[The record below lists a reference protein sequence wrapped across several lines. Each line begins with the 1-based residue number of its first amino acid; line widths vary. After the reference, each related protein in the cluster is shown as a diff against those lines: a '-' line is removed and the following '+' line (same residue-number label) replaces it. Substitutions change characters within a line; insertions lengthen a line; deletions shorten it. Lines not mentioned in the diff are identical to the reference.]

1 VLKKKICVLLVEEKK
16 GRDIKMKKE
25 VFVIVLGGAL
35 LLTLA
40 MTSVSAI
47 GGLPLDSIAQK
58 AINGEEYVVAGQGLD
73 VTSYAAV
80 AGGEKGIDA
89 FSFSDVSAI
98 GLDNETIQDRIN
110 NASQGDTITISAG
123 TYNENVTVNKT
134 LTLIGTGVEVIGR
147 NPFNVTESDVKISDF
162 VVTGTDYNNSVGIL
176 TGTNTTIDN
185 CTITN
190 CKQAI
195 KFGADNCTVK
205 NTVITDNIYG
215 IYAYTKINHEICG
228 NRILN
233 SYEGICLMRGNGTEI
248 YDNVIKNSTA
258 PYMSKEPTGI
268 YLSDT
273 GDLIYNNSFIDN
285 DRQAF
290 VFENRSNTWNTST
303 IGNLWSDY
311 NGTGYYV
318 IDANNTDYLPIGLER
333 ATIQDRINNAS
344 QGDTINISAGTYNE
358 NVTINKTL
366 TLIGTGV
373 EVIGRNPFTVTEAD
387 VKISDFVITGTDY
400 NNSVGIL
407 TGTNTTIDNC
417 TITNCKQAIK
427 FGADNCTV
435 KNSVITDNLYGIY
448 AYTKINHEICG
459 NRILNSYEGICL
471 MRGNGTEIYD
481 NVIKNSTAPYMSKE
495 PTGIYL
501 SDMDDLIYNNSFI
514 DNDRQ
519 AFVYK
524 NRSNTWNIST
534 IGNLWSDYNGTGYYV
549 IDENNTDYLPWG
561 LERASIQD
569 LINNATS
576 GDIITVPP
584 GDYSENVT
592 VNKTL
597 TLIGTDVEVIGR
609 NPFTVTE
616 ADVNI
621 IGFSITGTD
630 HNNSVG
636 ILTGTNTTID
646 NCTITNCKQ
655 AIKFGADNCTVK
667 NSVITDNIYGIYAYT
682 KINHEICG
690 NQILNSYEGICLMS
704 GNGTKIYDNV
714 IKNSTAPYMSKE
726 PTGIYLSDTD
736 DLIYNNSFI
745 DNDRQAF
752 VYKNRSNTWNTST
765 IGNLWSDYNGT
776 GYYVI
781 DANNTDY
788 LPRSLSSVGF
798 DTGEGTHPSI
808 SGTHNGTI
816 TPTQT
821 IEVNWLYTYPCEGTG
836 GHSEYVAFFNVTTGD
851 EIANGTW
858 NGYDSGNYSY
868 ITFDVPFEL
877 TGGVT
882 YNYEIRT
889 GSYPQIL
896 HQKYLQN
903 SMGNITC
910 SEFTDVNGVEYD
922 NWMPAIRLGQN

>member
-1 VLKKKICVLLVEEKK
+1 
-16 GRDIKMKKE
+16 MKKE
-25 VFVIVLGGAL
+25 VFVIVLGSAL

-73 VTSYAAV
+73 VRSYVEV

-110 NASQGDTITISAG
+110 NASQGDTINISAG

-134 LTLIGTGVEVIGR
+134 VTLIGTDVEVIGL

-162 VVTGTDYNNSVGIL
+162 VITGTDYENSIGIL
-176 TGTNTTIDN
+176 TATNTTIDN
-185 CTITN
+185 CTVTN
-190 CKQAI
+190 SKYAI
-195 KFGADNCTVK
+195 KFGANNCTVK
-205 NTVITDNIYG
+205 NSVLTDNLYG
-215 IYAYTKINHEICG
+215 IYASRKTNQEIYG
-228 NRILN
+228 NQILN
-233 SYEGICLMRGNGTEI
+233 SYQGICLMTGNGTKI
-248 YDNVIKNSTA
+248 YDNEIKNSTA
-258 PYMSKEPTGI
+258 PSGTYKPTGI

-290 VFENRSNTWNTST
+290 VYENRSNTWNTST

-318 IDANNTDYLPIGLER
+318 IDENNTDYLPRGLER
-333 ATIQDRINNAS
+333 ASIQDRINNAS
-344 QGDTINISAGTYNE
+344 HGDTITISAGTYNE
-358 NVTINKTL
+358 NVTINKTV
-366 TLIGTGV
+366 TLIGTDV
-373 EVIGRNPFTVTEAD
+373 EVIGLNPFNVTEAD

-400 NNSVGIL
+400 ENSIGIL
-407 TGTNTTIDNC
+407 TATNTTIDNC
-417 TITNCKQAIK
+417 TVTNSKYAIK
-427 FGADNCTV
+427 FGANNCTV
-435 KNSVITDNLYGIY
+435 KNSVLTDNLYGIY
-448 AYTKINHEICG
+448 ASRKTNQEIYG
-459 NRILNSYEGICL
+459 NQILNSYQGICL
-471 MRGNGTEIYD
+471 MTGNGTKIYD
-481 NVIKNSTAPYMSKE
+481 NEIKNSTAPSGTYK

-501 SDMDDLIYNNSFI
+501 SDTGDLIYNNSFI

-519 AFVYK
+519 AFVYE
-524 NRSNTWNIST
+524 NRSNTWNTST

-549 IDENNTDYLPWG
+549 IDENNTDYLP
-561 LERASIQD
+561 
-569 LINNATS
+569 
-576 GDIITVPP
+576 
-584 GDYSENVT
+584 
-592 VNKTL
+592 
-597 TLIGTDVEVIGR
+597 
-609 NPFTVTE
+609 
-616 ADVNI
+616 
-621 IGFSITGTD
+621 
-630 HNNSVG
+630 
-636 ILTGTNTTID
+636 
-646 NCTITNCKQ
+646 
-655 AIKFGADNCTVK
+655 
-667 NSVITDNIYGIYAYT
+667 
-682 KINHEICG
+682 
-690 NQILNSYEGICLMS
+690 
-704 GNGTKIYDNV
+704 
-714 IKNSTAPYMSKE
+714 
-726 PTGIYLSDTD
+726 
-736 DLIYNNSFI
+736 
-745 DNDRQAF
+745 
-752 VYKNRSNTWNTST
+752 
-765 IGNLWSDYNGT
+765 
-776 GYYVI
+776 
-781 DANNTDY
+781 
-788 LPRSLSSVGF
+788 RSLSSVGF
-798 DTGEGTHPSI
+798 DTGEGTYPSL

-821 IEVNWLYTYPCEGTG
+821 IEVNWMYTYPCEGTG

-922 NWMPAIRLGQN
+922 NWIPAIRLGQN